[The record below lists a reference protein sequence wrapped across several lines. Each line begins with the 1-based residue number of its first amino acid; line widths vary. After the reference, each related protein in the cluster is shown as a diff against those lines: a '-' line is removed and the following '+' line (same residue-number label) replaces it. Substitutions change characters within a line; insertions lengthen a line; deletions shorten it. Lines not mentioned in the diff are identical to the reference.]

1 MFSTLRKMLPA
12 APRLF
17 GGARPLA
24 PLPPLAPIWT
34 YGGWTNTALCNWLPG
49 EERHQRC
56 NFLLAKGVTPFLFG
70 DDGRSTLGVQKILP
84 EPLRIA
90 PFAADYTGLVWFL
103 LLVRALALR
112 AVPEAGGKRLAEGR
126 NWDGMAVRWLALLA
140 SGRQLL
146 PKWPEPGPPAD
157 PHRNWARLEM
167 LPWGHY
173 LRVPI
178 RKGDSFAWAFGKLF
192 ILFFLLI
199 PWEHVIA
206 RVGLS
211 FGSIFVV
218 GPQLAFALFALL
230 IDILEALVPLTLDLA
245 LGLSLFLLSVCLFI
259 ANTCMGIFGGADAD
273 ANTAFLAAAP
283 PRPPR
288 WVWNATAVEHHD
300 PPHAA
305 AAAAAAAN
313 ATAAAPMP
321 TGRWAQQLA
330 AAGGRVEE
338 GAASLRGAWAA
349 AAGAAASAAGAAAAS
364 LPRVELDL
372 GGTTPLE
379 APAPPRTGAAAA
391 AGGRGGRPLAPSDL
405 PEGYSRMVADFK
417 EKLPTGDGVIL
428 RETIGRH
435 KPRKGNAAEEAEG
448 PKPIMGQPW
457 WGGLHSFLSPPWIY
471 VTLALLRTVLVG

>member
-1 MFSTLRKMLPA
+1 MLPA

-245 LGLSLFLLSVCLFI
+245 LGLSLFLISVCLFI
-259 ANTCMGIFGGADAD
+259 ANTFMGIFGGADAD

-288 WVWNATAVEHHD
+288 
-300 PPHAA
+300 
-305 AAAAAAAN
+305 
-313 ATAAAPMP
+313 
-321 TGRWAQQLA
+321 
-330 AAGGRVEE
+330 AAGRRGLRSCPAARSKRRQRATSSPSKRRGRP
-338 GAASLRGAWAA
+338 G
-349 AAGAAASAAGAAAAS
+349 
-364 LPRVELDL
+364 LPR
-372 GGTTPLE
+372 
-379 APAPPRTGAAAA
+379 RCWSSIS
-391 AGGRGGRPLAPSDL
+391 APS
-405 PEGYSRMVADFK
+405 VADTSECSK
-417 EKLPTGDGVIL
+417 Q
-428 RETIGRH
+428 R
-435 KPRKGNAAEEAEG
+435 
-448 PKPIMGQPW
+448 
-457 WGGLHSFLSPPWIY
+457 
-471 VTLALLRTVLVG
+471 

>member
-1 MFSTLRKMLPA
+1 MLPA

-103 LLVRALALR
+103 LLVYALR
-112 AVPEAGGKRLAEGR
+112 TVPEAGGKRLPRGGTGTGWRCGGSRCSRAAASSSPSGPSPGR
-126 NWDGMAVRWLALLA
+126 PPTRTATGRGSSRAV
-140 SGRQLL
+140 
-146 PKWPEPGPPAD
+146 GP
-157 PHRNWARLEM
+157 L
-167 LPWGHY
+167 

-245 LGLSLFLLSVCLFI
+245 LGLSLFLISVCLFI
-259 ANTCMGIFGGADAD
+259 ANTFMGIFGGADAD
-273 ANTAFLAAAP
+273 ANTNALAAAP

-288 WVWNATAVEHHD
+288 WVWNATAVEHPD

-305 AAAAAAAN
+305 TAAAAAAN
-313 ATAAAPMP
+313 ATAAAPPP

-330 AAGGRVEE
+330 AAGGRVE
-338 GAASLRGAWAA
+338 GALRGAWAA
-349 AAGAAASAAGAAAAS
+349 AAGAAASGGRRRRRSAGGARPRRHDASGGARAAEDRGGGGGGRARRAAARAVGPAGGVLADGSRLQGEAADGRRRDPPRDDRAPQASEGQRGGGGGGAEADHGAA
-364 LPRVELDL
+364 VV
-372 GGTTPLE
+372 
-379 APAPPRTGAAAA
+379 
-391 AGGRGGRPLAPSDL
+391 GR
-405 PEGYSRMVADFK
+405 
-417 EKLPTGDGVIL
+417 
-428 RETIGRH
+428 
-435 KPRKGNAAEEAEG
+435 
-448 PKPIMGQPW
+448 
-457 WGGLHSFLSPPWIY
+457 LHSSS
-471 VTLALLRTVLVG
+471 RRRGS

>member
-1 MFSTLRKMLPA
+1 MGP
-12 APRLF
+12 LF
-17 GGARPLA
+17 A
-24 PLPPLAPIWT
+24 
-34 YGGWTNTALCNWLPG
+34 
-49 EERHQRC
+49 
-56 NFLLAKGVTPFLFG
+56 
-70 DDGRSTLGVQKILP
+70 
-84 EPLRIA
+84 
-90 PFAADYTGLVWFL
+90 
-103 LLVRALALR
+103 
-112 AVPEAGGKRLAEGR
+112 
-126 NWDGMAVRWLALLA
+126 
-140 SGRQLL
+140 
-146 PKWPEPGPPAD
+146 
-157 PHRNWARLEM
+157 
-167 LPWGHY
+167 
-173 LRVPI
+173 VPI

-245 LGLSLFLLSVCLFI
+245 LGLSLFLISVCLFI
-259 ANTCMGIFGGADAD
+259 ANTFMGIFGGADAD

-313 ATAAAPMP
+313 ATAAPMP
-321 TGRWAQQLA
+321 TGRW
-330 AAGGRVEE
+330 R
-338 GAASLRGAWAA
+338 SSSRRR
-349 AAGAAASAAGAAAAS
+349 AAASRRARRRAAHGGGRERGGRRRASPRGWARPRGDTSGGARAAG
-364 LPRVELDL
+364 
-372 GGTTPLE
+372 
-379 APAPPRTGAAAA
+379 TGAAAA
-391 AGGRGGRPLAPSDL
+391 AVGRGGRPLAPSGL

>member
-1 MFSTLRKMLPA
+1 MLPA

-24 PLPPLAPIWT
+24 PLPPLAPIWM

-245 LGLSLFLLSVCLFI
+245 LGLSLFLISVCLFI
-259 ANTCMGIFGGADAD
+259 ANTFMGIFGGADAD

-338 GAASLRGAWAA
+338 GAACRGAWAA

-364 LPRVELDL
+364 LPRVSSTSEARRLWRRPRRRGP
-372 GGTTPLE
+372 GGGGGGR
-379 APAPPRTGAAAA
+379 ARRAA
-391 AGGRGGRPLAPSDL
+391 AGAVGPA
-405 PEGYSRMVADFK
+405 EGYSRMVADFK

-428 RETIGRH
+428 RRSGATSLGRATRRRRRRGRSR
-435 KPRKGNAAEEAEG
+435 PWGSRGGAASTPSSRRRG
-448 PKPIMGQPW
+448 
-457 WGGLHSFLSPPWIY
+457 S
-471 VTLALLRTVLVG
+471 T